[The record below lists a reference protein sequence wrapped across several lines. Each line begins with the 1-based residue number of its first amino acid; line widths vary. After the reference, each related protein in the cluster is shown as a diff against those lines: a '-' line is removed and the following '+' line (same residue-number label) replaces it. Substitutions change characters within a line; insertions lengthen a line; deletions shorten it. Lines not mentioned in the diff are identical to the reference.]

1 MRTLELGPTPLPRA
15 LSGRSS
21 ATLAPAVTG
30 ERAKSLVGQLQLECE
45 AMARHAL
52 QHGLAVPAELIAQ
65 LSALIDSADGAD
77 VDATMAAA
85 PRRSPETPGA
95 RAREL
100 AAMHRKLAHAV
111 APATPQGI
119 TLLDTERRRGQRFA
133 WLGPVP
139 LIRVLTVASVLF
151 LLAVVGTGLPA
162 EVSSANM
169 QRGFLAS
176 SGSTLLWN
184 TLFLL
189 FCAGLGASFAT
200 LFHAH
205 RYVANSTY
213 DPKFDASYGAR
224 LILGVIAGL
233 ILVEMLPAD
242 LFRSGPMNSFGK
254 PSLAMLGGFSATAVH
269 RLLQRLVDTV
279 ETLVRGDGSSQVSA
293 TLDAQRAH
301 AATERIQSQSDLAAR
316 LLELQQ
322 ALDAG
327 TTPVEIRQRLGD
339 FTRAMLSPESAP
351 SASTAVDGAASTGQ
365 E

>member
-15 LSGRSS
+15 LSGRLS

-65 LSALIDSADGAD
+65 LSALIDSTDGAD

-242 LFRSGPMNSFGK
+242 LFRGPDEQLRK
-254 PSLAMLGGFSATAVH
+254 TVARDARWLLRDCSAPAFATSRRH
-269 RLLQRLVDTV
+269 
-279 ETLVRGDGSSQVSA
+279 RGDARTRRRIHPGER
-293 TLDAQRAH
+293 DARC
-301 AATERIQSQSDLAAR
+301 AAR
-316 LLELQQ
+316 PRRHRTDSVAKRSRC
-322 ALDAG
+322 ALAGASAG
-327 TTPVEIRQRLGD
+327 T
-339 FTRAMLSPESAP
+339 
-351 SASTAVDGAASTGQ
+351 
-365 E
+365 